1 MERQR
6 QTQIEQCRI
15 KGLGSE
21 QDQGSQIVREVEP
34 ASPSPA
40 VTPAPVPAPS

>member
-6 QTQIEQCRI
+6 QAQIEQCRI

-21 QDQGSQIVREVEP
+21 QDQGSQIVRDVEP
-34 ASPSPA
+34 ASPSPS
-40 VTPAPVPAPS
+40 VTPVPAPS